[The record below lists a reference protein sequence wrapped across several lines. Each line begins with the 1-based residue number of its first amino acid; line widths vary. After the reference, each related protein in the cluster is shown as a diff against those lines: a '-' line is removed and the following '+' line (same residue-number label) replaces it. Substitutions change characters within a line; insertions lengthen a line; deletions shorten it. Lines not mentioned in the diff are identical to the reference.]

1 MDTPDFDAVRDRFPN
16 KAVAWDLGNRPAV
29 QRPCDAS
36 ALDPGTVIVAGCEPK
51 DFRALIQEWGDPRAA
66 EEIAEE
72 MYQRELERA
81 AQPPV
86 IEVTV
91 TTPPEGIPRL
101 ELTQLVAETVAE
113 VTGPLAALPL
123 RVAAEGEG
131 KPRRRKVLFA
141 ARRARNR
148 RGTQPA
154 QPVPGPPPPFLPSP
168 SALPPPGW
176 VLPASEDDTPTAVI
190 PAVPPDDGFEL
201 VEVHVP

>member
-1 MDTPDFDAVRDRFPN
+1 MDTPVFDSVRDQFPD
-16 KAVAWDLGNRPAV
+16 KAVAWDLGNRPV
-29 QRPCDAS
+29 PRRPSDAGV
-36 ALDPGTVIVAGCEPK
+36 LDPFTVIVADCEPGI
-51 DFRALIQEWGDPRAA
+51 FRATIRGWDNRRAA

-91 TTPPEGIPRL
+91 TTPPGGIPRL
-101 ELTQLVAETVAE
+101 DLTRLVAEKVAE
-113 VTGPLAALPL
+113 VTGPLPVLPP
-123 RVAAEGEG
+123 RAVAAEGEG
-131 KPRRRKVLFA
+131 KPRRRRVLFA

-148 RGTQPA
+148 RDAQPA
-154 QPVPGPPPPFLPSP
+154 QPPPFLPSP

-176 VLPASEDDTPTAVI
+176 ALPAAEDDTPTIVL
-190 PAVPPDDGFEL
+190 PAVRDGDDGFEL